1 MSADAS
7 KHKVIAS
14 KRLDMSNEV
23 DAQADIEPVVA
34 KSLDLLTALFG
45 EPCAA

>member
-1 MSADAS
+1 MSE
-7 KHKVIAS
+7 KRKVIIS
-14 KRLDMSNEV
+14 KRLDLINEV

>member
-1 MSADAS
+1 MSEN
-7 KHKVIAS
+7 KRKVIIS
-14 KRLDMSNEV
+14 KRLDLINEV

>member
-1 MSADAS
+1 MSAERRVVVA
-7 KHKVIAS
+7 
-14 KRLDMSNEV
+14 KRLDLANEV
-23 DAQADIEPVVA
+23 DMQADIEPVVA

>member
-1 MSADAS
+1 MSAERRVVVA
-7 KHKVIAS
+7 
-14 KRLDMSNEV
+14 KRLDLTNEV
-23 DAQADIEPVVA
+23 DMQADIEPVVA

>member
-1 MSADAS
+1 MSADS
-7 KHKVIAS
+7 KHKVVVS

-23 DAQADIEPVVA
+23 DMQADIEPVVA

>member
-1 MSADAS
+1 MSE
-7 KHKVIAS
+7 KRKVIIS
-14 KRLDMSNEV
+14 KRLDLVNEV

>member
-1 MSADAS
+1 MSAERRV
-7 KHKVIAS
+7 VIS

>member
-1 MSADAS
+1 MSE
-7 KHKVIAS
+7 KRKVIVS

-23 DAQADIEPVVA
+23 DMQADIEPVVA